1 MKYRLIAF
9 LFILVSLEVWAINQE
24 QNKHEEVLEVTIGD
38 GINIMITGNDAMNM
52 YNYLSKNLDLD
63 SRMFLY
69 SDAGMSKSHIS
80 TPVIHCQKTD
90 RNVYAPPRQD
100 NDPSLYL
107 CDISI
112 SSYGTVDTH

>member
-9 LFILVSLEVWAINQE
+9 LFILASLEVLAINQE
-24 QNKHEEVLEVTIGD
+24 KNKQAAVLEVKIED
-38 GINIMITGNDAMNM
+38 GIYISIHGNDAMNM
-52 YNYLSKNLDLD
+52 YNYLLANLGNKE
-63 SRMFLY
+63 SMFLV

-90 RNVYAPPRQD
+90 PNVYEPRRKD

-107 CDISI
+107 CDIRI
-112 SSYGTVDTH
+112 SSYGTIDR